1 MSQLC
6 YARSIIPPESRCF
19 KSHVQVF
26 MGPPQN
32 CYNLGLSCSKYGST
46 KSHWQEIIDHYQRV
60 CDQNK
65 KNLKLNFD
73 QALFNQRRQHQED
86 VAKQVAAAVFR
97 TEKCYQAM
105 QKNQERELTEAA
117 LEQVLQRGPKEK
129 KDKGTSKRLG
139 ETKKD
144 KGTSKILSETMP
156 PPSFIPPKKKKK
168 S

>member
-1 MSQLC
+1 MLS
-6 YARSIIPPESRCF
+6 
-19 KSHVQVF
+19 SHAEE
-26 MGPPQN
+26 P
-32 CYNLGLSCSKYGST
+32 
-46 KSHWQEIIDHYQRV
+46 R
-60 CDQNK
+60 
-65 KNLKLNFD
+65 
-73 QALFNQRRQHQED
+73 
-86 VAKQVAAAVFR
+86 
-97 TEKCYQAM
+97 
-105 QKNQERELTEAA
+105 ERELTEAA